1 MTQELWPPQEAF
13 IRIALAMGEKSQQ
26 LQTKQYPNY
35 KIIIQCHLSK
45 ALGKGPLCPFTGTV
59 S

>member
-45 ALGKGPLCPFTGTV
+45 ALGKGPRWF
-59 S
+59 